1 MFQNACK
8 EAMELWG
15 YRMAHNATH
24 MASKEFYPIENYTV
38 TEWTIQYVAMEQWFV
53 TWRIKPNSHFVS
65 IVYTIYFWLQ
75 FVMCKYIFNSFCNLW
90 KWFYKSGWRSV
101 TGKQRILSDRIFWL
115 VRTHVRVNLQR
126 VGVTIILE
134 MPRIFG

>member
-75 FVMCKYIFNSFCNLW
+75 FVMCSIFLIASAICE
-90 KWFYKSGWRSV
+90 
-101 TGKQRILSDRIFWL
+101 SDFMKVDGGL
-115 VRTHVRVNLQR
+115 
-126 VGVTIILE
+126 
-134 MPRIFG
+134 